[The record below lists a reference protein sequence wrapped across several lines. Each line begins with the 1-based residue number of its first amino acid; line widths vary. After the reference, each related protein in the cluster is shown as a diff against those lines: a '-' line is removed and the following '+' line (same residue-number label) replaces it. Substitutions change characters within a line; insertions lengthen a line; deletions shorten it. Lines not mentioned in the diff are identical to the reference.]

1 MFRLKHPHQLN
12 FGKLIDPLESP
23 RSIPSRPPWGTIKK
37 LKPEDG
43 AFKSIKLTSHSIPP
57 NNDLYSLFFCQHW
70 RRRRQ
75 RRRIGWVL
83 QKVRFHLNSTPPPTP
98 THLQHQERSNRLRRT
113 RPTDPLIVSVWFVCP
128 SVSRKLLQMRGRTAG
143 QPIKYRQWFSIN
155 LTMKQICQSIYLLV
169 IER

>member
-37 LKPEDG
+37 LKPGNG

-57 NNDLYSLFFCQHW
+57 NNDLYSLFLCQHW
-70 RRRRQ
+70 RRRRQRQ

-98 THLQHQERSNRLRRT
+98 THLQQERN
-113 RPTDPLIVSVWFVCP
+113 
-128 SVSRKLLQMRGRTAG
+128 GRTDWGGHDRRIHLSFPFDLFA
-143 QPIKYRQWFSIN
+143 RQLVENCYKCKEELLDSPLNIDNDFPSI
-155 LTMKQICQSIYLLV
+155 
-169 IER
+169 